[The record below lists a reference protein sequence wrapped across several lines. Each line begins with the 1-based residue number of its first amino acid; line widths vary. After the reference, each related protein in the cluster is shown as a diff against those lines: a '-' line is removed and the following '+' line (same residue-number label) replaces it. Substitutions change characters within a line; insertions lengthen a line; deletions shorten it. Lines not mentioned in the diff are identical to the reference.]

1 MRTSSS
7 SIVLVLVLA
16 ACGGSGGSGAPDAS
30 AGPDGAAVIDAAL
43 AIDAPLPIDAPVV
56 VPMTIVI
63 SGKAT
68 TQELS
73 GTSPVAGLAVAAFRV
88 GDDATPLATA
98 TTDAQGNYSLSVTA
112 NGASLDAY
120 LRATKAGFVD
130 LYLYPRAAL
139 DANFTGANLDMLT
152 MANLGFLHTLAG
164 GGQQAGKGLIGLTV
178 TDAAGAPV
186 AGATVSSTPASGN
199 ARYNSGGL
207 PSSTATATDADGV
220 AFLFNVPGAVTVT
233 ATKAGMTFHAHLVNA
248 RADKFTTTTVAP

>member
-7 SIVLVLVLA
+7 AIAFALILA
-16 ACGGSGGSGAPDAS
+16 ACGSSGSGAGPDAAS
-30 AGPDGAAVIDAAL
+30 GPDAAATIDAAVGP
-43 AIDAPLPIDAPVV
+43 DAAMTIDAPVV
-56 VPMTIVI
+56 VPTTITI

-120 LRATKAGFVD
+120 LRGTKAGFVD
-130 LYLYPRAAL
+130 LYLYPRAPL
-139 DANFTGANLDMLT
+139 DGDFPAANLDMLT
-152 MANLGFLHTLAG
+152 MANLGFLNTLAG

-178 TDAAGAPV
+178 TDATGAPI

-233 ATKAGMTFHAHLVNA
+233 ATKAGTTFHAHLVTA